1 MVKIILY
8 SQSALLKK
16 QSGTIWMIDLT
27 SNTQKNKNS
36 STTPL
41 SSLDIL
47 QNHNMTSWTEDILKT
62 SVALK
67 VFWFCLNICLCSA
80 LISVT

>member
-1 MVKIILY
+1 
-8 SQSALLKK
+8 
-16 QSGTIWMIDLT
+16 MIDLT

-47 QNHNMTSWTEDILKT
+47 QNHNMTSWTEDILKVLFVKT

-67 VFWFCLNICLCSA
+67 VFFLFLAVAARNLPMFSFNFCNLGVRVRS
-80 LISVT
+80 